1 MEAELGTNALWAR
14 DQVREILREADP
26 RVWQAERADELRRRV
41 RELVAKLRAE
51 VTDGA
56 TGSAGPGFLDRLR
69 KLGAAMERALPD
81 ESTRARWAAFVGA
94 VSPEYEA
101 LVAALPKSEP
111 VPHRRPTNYARSA
124 FHFASAS
131 VGVICV
137 AYLGRSWLIGIALAF
152 AFYAWTMEAG
162 RRISPRL
169 NERLMRFYAPVA
181 HTHEYYKVNSA
192 TWYATALVIL
202 SFLSVRPAT
211 MAALAVLGVADPV
224 AALVGRRWG
233 KHKIRTGRSLEGTLA
248 FMGSAAVAAGI
259 ALAWAG
265 VRSPGEFVALTVISA
280 VAGALAEL
288 VTESLDD
295 NLTIPVTVGAVATA
309 AIALGV

>member
-1 MEAELGTNALWAR
+1 MEADLGLQAVWAR

-26 RVWQAERADELRRRV
+26 RVWQAERAEELRRRV
-41 RELVAKLRAE
+41 RDLVAKLRAQASDE
-51 VTDGA
+51 STA
-56 TGSAGPGFLDRLR
+56 SAFMERLR
-69 KLGAAMERALPD
+69 QLGAAMERALPD

-111 VPHRRPTNYARSA
+111 APHRRPANYARSA
-124 FHFASAS
+124 LHFSSAA
-131 VGVICV
+131 VGVLCV
-137 AYLGRSWLIGIALAF
+137 AYLQRSWLIGIAVVF
-152 AFYAWTMEAG
+152 AFYAWAMEAG
-162 RRISPRL
+162 RRVSPRL
-169 NERLMRFYAPVA
+169 NERLMRFYSSVA
-181 HTHEYYKVNSA
+181 HTHEYYRVNSG

-202 SFLSVRPAT
+202 AVLSVRPAS

-224 AALVGRRWG
+224 AAFVGRRWG

-248 FMGSAAVAAGI
+248 FVGSASVAAAI

-265 VRSPGEFVALTVISA
+265 VRSPGEFLALTAISA

-309 AIALGV
+309 AIALGI